1 MSNSLYSKCR
11 QKIIQAEIDWIDDN
25 IKAALVNGTYIGGSQ
40 ALDIHEFY
48 TSISD
53 YILTAVA
60 PIKTLTNK
68 VTVVNSVYGAVS
80 ADPTIFNSVN
90 PAQTISYIVIF
101 KDPDLNNVNGPPN
114 SNDYGSSPLIALIDS
129 GYGIGAGT
137 NGGNIKITWNPTK
150 GIFKI

>member
-11 QKIIQAEIDWIDDN
+11 QKIIQAEIDWINDN
-25 IKAALVNGTYIGGSQ
+25 IKSALVDGTYIGGFQ
-40 ALDIHEFY
+40 ALDNDEFY
-48 TSISD
+48 TSISGC
-53 YILTAVA
+53 ILTAVA

-68 VTVVNSVYGAVS
+68 VTIVNGVYGAVS
-80 ADPTIFNSVN
+80 ADPTTFNNVD

-101 KDPDLNNVNGPPN
+101 KDPDINNINGPPN